1 MVGMKRR
8 EFITLLGGA
17 ATWPLAARAQQ
28 PTRVPVVGVVFAAT
42 RVAEMLG
49 ANPVAPPARGFVHG
63 LRDLGWTDGANIIIE
78 RRSAEGDP
86 QRAPSIFA
94 ELLAYGV
101 DVLMVGGV
109 RWLQDAAQRATREVP
124 TITDFSEDPVAAGL
138 IASLARPGG
147 NLTGVTQTTGPEF
160 YSKQLQLLQEMAP
173 GMSRAAFLGP
183 RLQLELY
190 RAAVPPTGVAVIPV
204 LLDVRQQY
212 EEAFATVAR
221 EQADALLL
229 GGSPVS
235 YAEFRRVVKF
245 AADNSLPAIYP
256 YREAVEAGGLMTYG
270 SNTEGRFR
278 QAARLVDRILKGAQ
292 PQDVPTEQPTIFEL
306 IVNRKTANALRL
318 TVPNTLL
325 VSADEVIE

>member
-1 MVGMKRR
+1 MRRR
-8 EFITLLGGA
+8 EFITLLGGTA
-17 ATWPLAARAQQ
+17 AWPLAVRAQQ
-28 PTRVPVVGVVFAAT
+28 PTRMPVVGVVFAAT

-49 ANPVAPPARGFVHG
+49 VDPVAPPARGFVHG

-94 ELLAYGV
+94 ELLAHSV

-124 TITDFSEDPVAAGL
+124 TVTDFSEDPVAAGL
-138 IASLARPGG
+138 IASLARPGS

-160 YSKQLQLLQEMAP
+160 YNKQLQLLREMAP
-173 GMSRAAFLGP
+173 RMTRAAFLAP
-183 RLQLELY
+183 RVQLELY
-190 RAAVPPTGVAVIPV
+190 RVVVPPTGVAVIPV

-212 EEAFATVAR
+212 EEAFATVIR

-235 YAEFRRVVKF
+235 YASFGEW
-245 AADNSLPAIYP
+245 
-256 YREAVEAGGLMTYG
+256 
-270 SNTEGRFR
+270 
-278 QAARLVDRILKGAQ
+278 
-292 PQDVPTEQPTIFEL
+292 
-306 IVNRKTANALRL
+306 
-318 TVPNTLL
+318 
-325 VSADEVIE
+325 

>member
-1 MVGMKRR
+1 MMRR

-173 GMSRAAFLGP
+173 SMSRAAFLGP

-204 LLDVRQQY
+204 LLDVRHDK
-212 EEAFATVAR
+212 
-221 EQADALLL
+221 QA
-229 GGSPVS
+229 
-235 YAEFRRVVKF
+235 
-245 AADNSLPAIYP
+245 
-256 YREAVEAGGLMTYG
+256 
-270 SNTEGRFR
+270 
-278 QAARLVDRILKGAQ
+278 
-292 PQDVPTEQPTIFEL
+292 
-306 IVNRKTANALRL
+306 
-318 TVPNTLL
+318 
-325 VSADEVIE
+325 VIA